1 MEDDEKLARSVVDA
15 AVEVHRALGPGVLE
29 SVYRKCLVK
38 ELNSRGVRVAEE
50 VPLRAEYK
58 GLVFDSAYRMDL
70 LVEGRVVVE
79 LKTVEALQPVH
90 PAQLLSYLRL
100 SGRRLGLLLNFNVPL
115 MKNGIRR
122 IINSY

>member
-15 AVEVHRALGPGVLE
+15 AVEVHRALGPGLLE

>member
-1 MEDDEKLARSVVDA
+1 M
-15 AVEVHRALGPGVLE
+15 
-29 SVYRKCLVK
+29 
-38 ELNSRGVRVAEE
+38 AEE

-58 GLVFDSAYRMDL
+58 GQVFDSAYRMDL

-100 SGRRLGLLLNFNVPL
+100 SGRRPGLLLNFNVPL
-115 MKNGIRR
+115 MKNGITR